1 MKSHDG
7 SERKRKEFIVYDA
20 IIIGGGPAGLQAAL
34 TLGRMHRRT
43 LLLDSGA
50 YRNGTVPHAH
60 NRLTNDG
67 RDPAE
72 LRRLARAE
80 IAVYD
85 TVEIQ
90 DAAATEVAR
99 IDSALAVTVD
109 GAPLRTTAV
118 ILATGLADDLP
129 PIAGLGERW
138 GDRVANCPFCHGHE
152 FAGQRV
158 AVLNASDHAA
168 MLAAML
174 EPVASEVLVIDPERV
189 REVGDAPVGLRLHLD
204 DGTTEE
210 VAGAFV
216 GPTSRQ
222 RAPFADQLGLERQ
235 QSGAVRVD
243 PFGRT
248 SVEGVYAVG
257 DMAHPDYFPGP
268 MATLASA
275 IASGQL
281 AAVAV
286 VQADAQ
292 ARVATPS

>member
-1 MKSHDG
+1 M
-7 SERKRKEFIVYDA
+7 YDA
-20 IIIGGGPAGLQAAL
+20 IIIGGGPAGLQAVL

-43 LLLDSGA
+43 LLLDSGE

-60 NRLTNDG
+60 NLLTNDG

-72 LRRLARAE
+72 LRRLGRAE
-80 IAVYD
+80 IAAYE
-85 TVEIQ
+85 TVRIQ
-90 DAAATEVAR
+90 DAAATEITRVDAN
-99 IDSALAVTVD
+99 LVVTVA
-109 GAPLRTTAV
+109 GAPVRTRAV

-129 PIAGLGERW
+129 PIPGLAERW

-158 AVLNASDHAA
+158 AVLNGTGHAG

-174 EPVASEVLVIDPERV
+174 EPVASEIVVLDPVRV
-189 REVGDAPVGLRLHLD
+189 REVGDFPAGLRLHLD
-204 DGTTEE
+204 DGTTED

-216 GPTSRQ
+216 TPVSRQ

-235 QSGAVRVD
+235 ESGAVRVD

-248 SVEGVYAVG
+248 SVDGVYAVG
-257 DMAHPDYFPGP
+257 DMAQPDHFAGP
-268 MATLASA
+268 MASLANA
-275 IASGQL
+275 IAAGQL

-292 ARVATPS
+292 VRVASHS

>member
-1 MKSHDG
+1 M
-7 SERKRKEFIVYDA
+7 YDA

-43 LLLDSGA
+43 LLLDSGE
-50 YRNGTVPHAH
+50 YRNGTVRHAH
-60 NRLTNDG
+60 NLLTNDG

-80 IAVYD
+80 IAAYG

-90 DAAATEVAR
+90 DAAVDEVAR
-99 IDSALAVTVD
+99 IDSVLVVTVD
-109 GAPLRTTAV
+109 ETELRTSAV

-129 PIAGLGERW
+129 PIPGLADHW

-158 AVLNASDHAA
+158 AVLLTGDHAA
-168 MLAAML
+168 KLTGML

-189 REVGDAPVGLRLHLD
+189 REVGDAAIGLRLHLD
-204 DGTTEE
+204 DGTTED

-216 GPTSRQ
+216 APSSRQ
-222 RAPFADQLGLERQ
+222 RAPFADQLGLDRQ
-235 QSGAVRVD
+235 ESGAVRVD

-257 DMAHPDYFPGP
+257 DMAHPDHFPAP
-268 MATLASA
+268 MASLAAA
-275 IASGQL
+275 IAAGQL

-292 ARVATPS
+292 ARVTSAS

>member
-1 MKSHDG
+1 M
-7 SERKRKEFIVYDA
+7 YDA

-60 NRLTNDG
+60 NLLTNDG

-80 IAVYD
+80 IAAYD
-85 TVEIQ
+85 TVEIR
-90 DAAATEVAR
+90 DAAVDAVAS
-99 IDSALAVTVD
+99 IDDALVVTVA
-109 GAPLRTTAV
+109 GEPVRSTAV
-118 ILATGLADDLP
+118 ILATGLADELP
-129 PIAGLGERW
+129 PIPGLAAHW

-152 FAGQRV
+152 FARQRV
-158 AVLNASDHAA
+158 AVLNATAHAA

-174 EPVASEVLVIDPERV
+174 EPVASEVVVIDPARV
-189 REVGDAPVGLRLHLD
+189 REVGESPAGLRLHLD
-204 DGTTEE
+204 DGTTDD
-210 VAGAFV
+210 VAGAFIA
-216 GPTSRQ
+216 PTSTQ

-235 QSGAVRVD
+235 ESGAVRVD

-257 DMAHPDYFPGP
+257 DMAQPHHFPGP
-268 MATLASA
+268 MASLANA
-275 IASGQL
+275 IAAGQL

-286 VQADAQ
+286 VQRAVQ
-292 ARVATPS
+292 AA

>member
-1 MKSHDG
+1 M
-7 SERKRKEFIVYDA
+7 YDA

-34 TLGRMHRRT
+34 TLGRMHRKA

-60 NRLTNDG
+60 NLLTNDG

-80 IAVYD
+80 IAAYE

-90 DAAATEVAR
+90 DAVAAEVAR
-99 IDSALAVTVD
+99 TDSALVVTVD
-109 GAPLRTTAV
+109 GVPLSTTAV

-129 PIAGLGERW
+129 PIPGLGERW

-158 AVLNASDHAA
+158 AVLNAGDHAA

-189 REVGDAPVGLRLHLD
+189 RGVDDAATGLRLHLD
-204 DGTTEE
+204 DGTTED

-216 GPTSRQ
+216 APTSRQ

-235 QSGAVRVD
+235 ESGAVRVD

-257 DMAHPDYFPGP
+257 DMAHPDHLPGP
-268 MATLASA
+268 MASLAAA
-275 IASGQL
+275 IAAGQL
-281 AAVAV
+281 AAVVV

-292 ARVATPS
+292 VRVASPS